1 MLAFMKYENGLK
13 FKNVVFE
20 NENAAKVWLKENNIT
35 NEKAYELVEIEFVKE
50 DPIALKRIK
59 LNEKLET
66 IRDRMEW
73 AIKMRDMFRGN
84 EKARYQFE
92 KIYFDYFKECKE
104 IEKEI
109 NNL

>member
-35 NEKAYELVEIEFVKE
+35 NEKAYELVEVEFVKE
-50 DPIALKRIK
+50 DPIALKRME
-59 LNEKLET
+59 LNEKLEE

-73 AIKMRDMFRGN
+73 AIKMRDMFKEN
-84 EKARYQFE
+84 KAVCNQLAE
-92 KIYFDYFKECKE
+92 IIADYLEE
-104 IEKEI
+104 YRTIEKKI

>member
-13 FKNVVFE
+13 FKNIVFE

-35 NEKAYELVEIEFVKE
+35 NENAYELVEVEFVKE
-50 DPIALKRIK
+50 DPKALKRIE
-59 LNEKLET
+59 LNEKLKKFK
-66 IRDRMEW
+66 DKMKW
-73 AIKMRDMFRGN
+73 AKDMCNMFREN
-84 EKARYQFE
+84 EEVRYQFE
-92 KIYFDYFKECKE
+92 EIYFDYFKECKE

>member
-35 NEKAYELVEIEFVKE
+35 NENAYELVEIECVKE
-50 DPIALKRIK
+50 DPKALKRIE
-59 LNEKLET
+59 LNEELEK
-66 IRDRMEW
+66 IKDKMEW
-73 AIKMRDMFRGN
+73 AKDMGIMFREN
-84 EKARYQFE
+84 EEARHQFAE
-92 KIYFDYFKECKE
+92 TYYRYFKECKK

>member
-1 MLAFMKYENGLK
+1 MLAFMKYENGLR
-13 FKNVVFE
+13 FKRVVFE

-50 DPIALKRIK
+50 DPIALKRIE

-73 AIKMRDMFRGN
+73 AIKMRDMFKEN
-84 EKARYQFE
+84 KEACNQFAE
-92 KIYFDYFKECKE
+92 IVADYLKEYKM